1 MPGLLVWTRHSDT
14 VFSISCQCQMWW
26 SRCFH
31 KLVFFH
37 IWSRTRQR
45 QSSYRREHR
54 PNTRRYPPV
63 WDNPVHP
70 PSSPKAGVDPLA
82 CISNACTPLGFH
94 PCSRNCPAH
103 ESYILCSLCCFLYS
117 CCCCFGHLNKQTNI
131 TNIHFTSFR
140 CNSNLFRWYTNLET
154 NTHTSYLR
162 ECLVCKHNRVPVIMI
177 SKNKKALK
185 LLLTSETMSFPPK

>member
-1 MPGLLVWTRHSDT
+1 MALVSSMPGLLVWTRHSDT

-45 QSSYRREHR
+45 QNSYRREHR
-54 PNTRRYPPV
+54 PNTRRYRPV

-103 ESYILCSLCCFLYS
+103 ESIYFVLCVVFFTAVAVALDIETNKPILQIFISQAFVAIATS
-117 CCCCFGHLNKQTNI
+117 SGGRQTSKQT
-131 TNIHFTSFR
+131 
-140 CNSNLFRWYTNLET
+140 
-154 NTHTSYLR
+154 HTQA
-162 ECLVCKHNRVPVIMI
+162 I
-177 SKNKKALK
+177 
-185 LLLTSETMSFPPK
+185 